1 MNSVQYYLSP
11 SRLL

>member
-1 MNSVQYYLSP
+1 MLSDAP